1 MCDKFFDKHIKKID
15 KIKTDWS
22 INDFT
27 NLKVLGKGKFGS
39 VDLYIENKTGVEYAI
54 KTIHISE
61 HNTIDIDTRILKEIL
76 NQIIVSGHPN
86 ICSII
91 GTFRINCDLY
101 IVQDMCGSDMHKID
115 FKTISVDTKVKWM
128 IDLLSAVE
136 HCHKLGI
143 LHLDIK
149 LANCL
154 ITRDNVLHLSDFG
167 FSQNVDSVKQMV
179 MGTPNYFAPE
189 IAIAIYDNTQEPFL
203 SKSADVWACGVLF
216 VFMFQKKIFTIKK
229 NGTHL
234 MAIATEIVSHRVN
247 TRDIAEV
254 PDLYKPVTLEMLEH
268 SYKMRIKV
276 STALHIFKELS
287 SN

>member
-15 KIKTDWS
+15 KIKTNWHMH
-22 INDFT
+22 DFT
-27 NLKVLGKGKFGS
+27 RSKILGKGKFGN
-39 VDLYIENKTGVEYAI
+39 VDLYTENKTGIEYAI

-61 HNTIDIDTRILKEIL
+61 HNTIDIETRILKEIL

-91 GTFRINCDLY
+91 GTFRIDCDLY
-101 IVQDMCGSDMHKID
+101 IVQDMCGNDMNKID
-115 FKTISVDTKVKWM
+115 FKTIPLDTKVKWM
-128 IDLLSAVE
+128 IELLSAVD

-154 ITRDNVLHLSDFG
+154 ITKDNVLKLSDFG
-167 FSQNVDSVKQMV
+167 FSQNVDSVKQIV
-179 MGTPNYFAPE
+179 MGTPNYLSPE
-189 IAIAIYDNTQEPFL
+189 IAIAIYDNTQPPFL
-203 SKSADVWACGVLF
+203 SKAADVWACGVLF

-229 NGTHL
+229 NSTRL
-234 MAIATEIVSHRVN
+234 MGIATEIVSHRV
-247 TRDIAEV
+247 TAKDIYEV

-268 SYKMRIKV
+268 SYKMRIKT
-276 STALHIFKELS
+276 SKALDIFKALKD
-287 SN
+287 

>member
-1 MCDKFFDKHIKKID
+1 MCDKFFDRHIKKIA

-22 INDFT
+22 IDDFT

-39 VDLYIENKTGVEYAI
+39 VDLYIENKTGIEYAI

-61 HNTIDIDTRILKEIL
+61 NNIIDIDTRILKEIL

-101 IVQDMCGSDMHKID
+101 IVQDMCGSDMNKMD
-115 FKTISVDTKVKWM
+115 FKTISVETKVKWM
-128 IDLLSAVE
+128 INLLSAVE

-154 ITRDNVLHLSDFG
+154 ITKDNVLKLSDFG
-167 FSQNVDSVKQMV
+167 FSQNVDSIKQMV
-179 MGTPNYFAPE
+179 VGTPNYLAPE

-203 SKSADVWACGVLF
+203 SKAADIWACGVLF

-229 NGTHL
+229 NSTRL
-234 MAIATEIVSHRVN
+234 MGISTEIVSHRV
-247 TRDIAEV
+247 TAKDIEDV

-268 SYKMRIKV
+268 SYKMRIKA
-276 STALHIFKELS
+276 SKALDIFKTL
-287 SN
+287 ND